1 MISINYVQYKLSLVI
16 KDLVLKLNFCNIFK
30 IQDLGKKCLLLYF
43 DGEKVQIRRG
53 ILRPCDKFPLKTFDI
68 QNS

>member
-30 IQDLGKKCLLLYF
+30 IQDLGKNAFCCILMVK
-43 DGEKVQIRRG
+43 RR
-53 ILRPCDKFPLKTFDI
+53 RYTEAF
-68 QNS
+68 